1 MPLNII
7 LFLKYFSFL
16 SFQNFLMGEK
26 LLSAPL
32 SKHHCCHSFISMT
45 KLHQHSFTHN
55 CPCGRELFSFISP
68 GNVSICTRESLK
80 RASVI
85 KLLPF
90 DYLFIHLAIACVNR
104 FWGKHLHVYM
114 FIDEY
119 VREKPKG
126 YVQLSALMSF
136 LSSISVHSSKFV

>member
-80 RASVI
+80 RASDQIIAFWLSFHSLGYCMCESVLR
-85 KLLPF
+85 KTFACLYVYWWVCERKTERVCSTVCANELLIFHICPF
-90 DYLFIHLAIACVNR
+90 I
-104 FWGKHLHVYM
+104 
-114 FIDEY
+114 
-119 VREKPKG
+119 
-126 YVQLSALMSF
+126 
-136 LSSISVHSSKFV
+136 